1 MRSRPPLVRTVL
13 LLAGAF
19 VAATLL
25 ALFLVRIERVVVAPG
40 EFTGPSQPVRA
51 ARDGVIGE
59 VRVEA
64 GARVEA
70 GTLLAR
76 LDARALEAERV
87 ELGARRAGLETRRAD
102 AERERRHLLEA
113 LHPAERASLERGRR
127 ASELVLEAARTKE
140 GRYAELHAQGLAEAA
155 ALEEMRL
162 ARQLAEV
169 ELERVLAGLAH
180 LPALEQAAL
189 DEIDARAHETTHAL
203 TELEAQAAELARRA
217 ALGEITAPVAG
228 RVLAPEGDELVG
240 RAVRAGDE
248 LLRIATPGVEAFL
261 ARLDDRGR
269 ARAREGQNARIRLDS
284 YPWLVHGTL
293 QARVTMV
300 AERREAEGYLV
311 RLELEPEGA
320 PGPLYEGMRG
330 RARIATAERASLLW
344 MLVEQLFQLGP
355 R

>member
-1 MRSRPPLVRTVL
+1 MRTVL

-19 VAATLL
+19 VAATLV

-113 LHPAERASLERGRR
+113 LQPAERASLERGRR

-155 ALEEMRL
+155 TLEEMRL

-189 DEIDARAHETTHAL
+189 DEIDARVHETTHAL
-203 TELEAQAAELARRA
+203 TELEAQAGELARRT

-293 QARVTMV
+293 SARVTMV
-300 AERREAEGYLV
+300 AERREAEGYFV
-311 RLELEPEGA
+311 RLELEPENA